1 MEKRHTLKVF
11 DEELIK
17 LKKAVKHMVE
27 MVAGQLNDAIMAFSA
42 IDYVLAEKIIEND
55 RKINKQQEAV
65 DSCTLRLLA
74 LRQPMARDLRHILTA
89 AKMASNLERIADYA
103 CTVAKRTL
111 ELDEQDLALPM
122 ESIASMGRIGMEMLS
137 QIGNAYV
144 AIDAEEAI
152 AVWRKDSEVDK
163 VYSQVM
169 QTLSQYMS
177 QHSECVEPCIAL
189 LSAARAM
196 ERIGDLITNLA
207 EEVYFLAT
215 SKQYLPV
222 ETA

>member
-1 MEKRHTLKVF
+1 MEKRHTMKVF
-11 DEELIK
+11 DEELTK
-17 LKKAVKHMVE
+17 LKKSVKHMVE
-27 MVAGQLNDAIMAFSA
+27 MVGGQLNDAIAAFSA
-42 IDYVLAEKIIEND
+42 VDYVLAEKVIEND
-55 RKINKQQEAV
+55 QKINRQQKSV
-65 DSCTLRLLA
+65 DDCTLRLLA

-111 ELDEQDLALPM
+111 ELGEEDLASPM
-122 ESIASMGRIGMEMLS
+122 ESIAGMGRIGMEMLS
-137 QIGNAYV
+137 QIGNAYIAV
-144 AIDAEEAI
+144 DAEEAI
-152 AVWRKDSEVDK
+152 AVWKKDSEVDK
-163 VYSQVM
+163 AYSEVM
-169 QTLSQYMS
+169 QTLSEYMA

-215 SKQYLPV
+215 SKQYPPV